1 MPGMTP
7 PLKAYW
13 AMYDAMTPE
22 EQREH
27 DKATRK
33 GIKLAYKLAKH
44 YANVDAPDP
53 DDKDDD

>member
-1 MPGMTP
+1 MTP

-44 YANVDAPDP
+44 YANVDTPDP